1 MTQFVIIENCG
12 QMKRR
17 MGFYFYVTEDRTLGH
32 LAKIIHSLKECCK
45 NKQIQYLNF
54 ATIIQLLF
62 LNYEIMFTM
71 KNLWG
76 QKFKLLESFVVKNNF
91 LKFNLVT
98 APTWECIGIYLCK
111 LSNELC
117 GLWGESFHNILT
129 QTWRVLLFKFRNEA
143 MMEAWH
149 E

>member
-1 MTQFVIIENCG
+1 
-12 QMKRR
+12 
-17 MGFYFYVTEDRTLGH
+17 
-32 LAKIIHSLKECCK
+32 
-45 NKQIQYLNF
+45 
-54 ATIIQLLF
+54 
-62 LNYEIMFTM
+62 MFMM

-149 E
+149 EWKIRPKKGKILKKGPEDWWKDLQSDKHIVMGITYQSIT